1 MEIICVIPARSGS
14 KGITNKNIIN
24 FNGKPLIAWT
34 IEAALKVKKI
44 NRIIV
49 STDSHKISLL
59 AKKLGAE
66 VPNLRPRKL
75 AMDHVHASNV
85 VLHTLKQLKK
95 IENYNPKAVMML
107 LPTSPLRKPKNIND
121 MIKIFENKMPSSI
134 ISVEKLRKY
143 ENNLRYIVNG
153 KLTKLNKKNNLH
165 QQRQG
170 QKSLYGVNGSI
181 FLASTKKFLEKKTF
195 HLEGAIGYEMD
206 SLSSIDINSYEDLN
220 LANKYYKLIKNF
232 K

>member
-59 AKKLGAE
+59 AKKLG
-66 VPNLRPRKL
+66 
-75 AMDHVHASNV
+75 MDHVHASNV

>member
-1 MEIICVIPARSGS
+1 MEIVCVIPARSGS
-14 KGITNKNIIN
+14 KGIAKKNIIN

-34 IEAALKVKKI
+34 IEAALKVKLI
-44 NRIIV
+44 SRIIV
-49 STDSHKISLL
+49 STDSHKISLI

-66 VPNLRPRKL
+66 VPNLRPKKL

-107 LPTSPLRKPKNIND
+107 LPTSPLRKPENIKEVIN
-121 MIKIFENKMPSSI
+121 IFKKKKPSSI
-134 ISVEKLRKY
+134 ISVENLRKY
-143 ENNLRYIVNG
+143 KNNLRYMVNG
-153 KLTKLNKKNNLH
+153 KLIKLNKKNNIH

-181 FLASTKKFLEKKTF
+181 FLANTRKFLEKRTF
-195 HLEGAIGYEMD
+195 HLEGAIGYEME
-206 SLSSIDINSYEDLN
+206 SLNSIDINSYEDLN
-220 LANKYYKLIKNF
+220 LASKYYKLIKNF